1 MYHYVYRITNT
12 RLKKHYIG
20 VRSSETQPK
29 KDLGYFYFSSS
40 TDREFI
46 IDQKQNKKD
55 YLYYIIKEFENRKES
70 EDYERFLLEK
80 YNCGLDERFYNK
92 SGLDK
97 IVEKFVHKKS

>member
-1 MYHYVYRITNT
+1 MYYYVYRITNK

-20 VRSSETQPK
+20 VRSSDIQPK

-40 TDREFI
+40 TDQEFI

-55 YLYYIIKEFENRKES
+55 YEYYIIKEFKNRKES
-70 EDYERFLLEK
+70 EDYESFLLEK

-92 SGLDK
+92 STLDTIIK
-97 IVEKFVHKKS
+97 IFRH